1 VKRRALV
8 AFSTAAAVTSAL
20 SLRRRLGAEQASS
33 RPSGDVEALRLR
45 MEQARRE
52 LLRR

>member
-20 SLRRRLGAEQASS
+20 SLRRRLGADPAPP

>member
-8 AFSTAAAVTSAL
+8 AFSTAAAVMSAL
-20 SLRRRLGAEQASS
+20 SLRRRLGSDPAPVTPPE
-33 RPSGDVEALRLR
+33 DVEALRLR

-52 LLRR
+52 LLHR